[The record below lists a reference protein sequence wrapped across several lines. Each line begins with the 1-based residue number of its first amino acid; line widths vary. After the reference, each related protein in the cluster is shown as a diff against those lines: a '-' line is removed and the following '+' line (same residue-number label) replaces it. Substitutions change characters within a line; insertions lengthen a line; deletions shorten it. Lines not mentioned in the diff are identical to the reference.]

1 MNCLQAEENF
11 SAHFEDAL
19 DYETLQRFESHIAE
33 CTTCQHEYVRF
44 QDSVTASQRLPQI
57 EPSPYFLT
65 TLQQRLSEEQR
76 ETFSFWQRLQ
86 HMFNVPKWALSGAI
100 VLILVA
106 FGIFLYQDKLF
117 NRDIGSSNEL
127 SQTEQ
132 PQANEQSPSGNNRQ
146 FLPRGIG
153 GTDYSTT
160 VSMQP
165 MQQHYILKRVSY
177 ATASTAGG
185 L

>member
-33 CTTCQHEYVRF
+33 CTTCQHEYAQF

-57 EPSPYFLT
+57 EPSPYFET

-86 HMFNVPKWALSGAI
+86 HVQRAEMGTQRSNCLD
-100 VLILVA
+100 
-106 FGIFLYQDKLF
+106 FGSLWNLF
-117 NRDIGSSNEL
+117 I
-127 SQTEQ
+127 
-132 PQANEQSPSGNNRQ
+132 
-146 FLPRGIG
+146 PR
-153 GTDYSTT
+153 
-160 VSMQP
+160 
-165 MQQHYILKRVSY
+165 
-177 ATASTAGG
+177 
-185 L
+185 